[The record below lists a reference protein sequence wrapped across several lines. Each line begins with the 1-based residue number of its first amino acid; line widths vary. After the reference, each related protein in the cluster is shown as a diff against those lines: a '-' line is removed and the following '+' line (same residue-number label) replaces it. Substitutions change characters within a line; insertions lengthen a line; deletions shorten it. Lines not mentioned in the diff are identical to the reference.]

1 MPAAPV
7 LTTRYG
13 YVPSPLGDILLTG
26 GDDALTGLYLL
37 QRVESSS
44 PWVREDAHFEPVR
57 VQLEEYF
64 DGRRTRFDVAM
75 RLEGSPFQREVWS
88 ALEAIPYGETTSYG
102 EIARRIGRPTASR
115 AVGAA
120 NGRNPISI
128 IIPCHRVIGADNSLT
143 GYGWGI
149 ERKAWLLD
157 HERAASSALR

>member
-1 MPAAPV
+1 MPAAPS

-26 GDDALTGLYLL
+26 GDQGLTGLYLL
-37 QRVESSS
+37 HRVQPS
-44 PWVREDAHFEPVR
+44 PTWVRDDAPFEPVR
-57 VQLEEYF
+57 AQLDEYF
-64 DGRRTRFDVAM
+64 AGRRTHFDVAM
-75 RLEGSPFQREVWS
+75 RLEGSPFQRQVWS
-88 ALEAIPYGETTSYG
+88 ALQAIPYGETTSYG

-120 NGRNPISI
+120 NGRNPISV

-149 ERKAWLLD
+149 ERKAWLLA
-157 HERAASSALR
+157 HERRER